1 MRDDQ
6 NKMLADLR
14 RAVERRDE
22 EARRLNALLHRR
34 EQRMH
39 EQAARAREAHQRELA
54 ELRRIISRRSAQAKR
69 LFALVRRREQRL
81 ADEAAQAWE
90 ELEALRH
97 SVARRSEQAR
107 RLYALIRR
115 REERLLSA
123 TNGSAANTD
132 DGSLGHVLYV
142 QLAGRYELI
151 ESDGPLPEPGA
162 ILELAEGERALVGW
176 VGKSPLPGDRR
187 RCVFAQQYVPAL
199 NGFAQVPESA
209 GTDLGTR

>member
-1 MRDDQ
+1 
-6 NKMLADLR
+6 
-14 RAVERRDE
+14 
-22 EARRLNALLHRR
+22 
-34 EQRMH
+34 MH

-54 ELRRIISRRSAQAKR
+54 ELRRIVSHRSAQAKR
-69 LFALVRRREQRL
+69 LSALVRRREQRL
-81 ADEAAQAWE
+81 ADEAARARG
-90 ELEALRH
+90 ELDALRQAA
-97 SVARRSEQAR
+97 SRRNEQAR

-123 TNGSAANTD
+123 ANGAEATADDASA
-132 DGSLGHVLYV
+132 GHVLYV

-162 ILELAEGERALVGW
+162 ILELAEGERAVVGW

-199 NGFAQVPESA
+199 QN
-209 GTDLGTR
+209 